1 MEIEGKTI
9 EWIYDGDTPVI
20 VIAGKRGTLYF
31 TEEGA
36 KKLRDELTD
45 LLDCGPEVDE

>member
-9 EWIYDGDTPVI
+9 EWIYDGDEPVI
-20 VIAGKRGTLYF
+20 VISNKRGSMYF

-36 KKLRDELTD
+36 KKLRDELID
-45 LLDCGPEVDE
+45 LLTTGPEVDE